1 MEKVKQAK
9 AKTKINKTNKVKKEI
24 PENVKAKLEEERLVK
39 ALEEESAF
47 INSTQLN
54 EKMINDFYKFH
65 KRKIRRADFYSLLL
79 CGLVLILIGIN
90 FLLDGSDYF
99 FGLICNIIINTFLI
113 ILGIYLWVYAFK
125 YQKYDKKES
134 KKIYDDDI
142 STYVNNYYFNNEMV
156 IIKNKIGT
164 TERTYECLEAVYET
178 KDLYYIL
185 ISRNSGYIMKKDSFT
200 KGKEN
205 EFHNFV
211 KEKMGKY
218 YKKRCHRKN

>member
-24 PENVKAKLEEERLVK
+24 PYNFKAKLEEERLVK
-39 ALEEESAF
+39 ELEEESAF

-142 STYVNNYYFNNEMV
+142 STYVNNYYFNDEMV

-185 ISRNSGYIMKKDSFT
+185 ISRNSGYVMKKDSFT
-200 KGKEN
+200 KGEEN
-205 EFHNFV
+205 EFHNFI